1 MKFEDLKNEI
11 THIFESGANET
22 RILEMCLKAFNT
34 GSKDINGRDIVL
46 GDIVTH
52 DFKGED
58 SRFTV
63 VFEDGA
69 FRKQYPNWEVGLER
83 PLIERAGEAQH
94 MRLKVVGLMFYPNAD
109 HISLEQSAKAYAVQ
123 RQRAAN
129 ITERK
134 IAVVC
139 RDSMDFQ
146 HHVKPIYDAITSR
159 DRSIVVDL
167 SKGFATIEN
176 PARNITKYFM
186 VCDSI
191 DLDGREFHS
200 VEKTYQVER
209 FTYLIKLHDAALTRV
224 RK

>member
-22 RILEMCLKAFNT
+22 RVLEMCLRAFNT
-34 GSKDINGRDIVL
+34 GTKDINGRDIVL

-52 DFKGED
+52 EFEGDD

-69 FRKQYPNWEVGLER
+69 FRKQYQNWEVGIER
-83 PLIERAGEAQH
+83 PLIEKGGEAQH
-94 MRLKVVGLMFYPNAD
+94 MRLKVVGSMFYPNAE
-109 HISLEQSAKAYAVQ
+109 HGVSLVKSAQAYAVQ
-123 RQRAAN
+123 RKRAAN
-129 ITERK
+129 ILEKK

-146 HHVKPIYDAITSR
+146 HHIKLIYDAITSR

-167 SKGFATIEN
+167 HKKGFRLLKAQLATLQ
-176 PARNITKYFM
+176 
-186 VCDSI
+186 SI
-191 DLDGREFHS
+191 SWFA
-200 VEKTYQVER
+200 
-209 FTYLIKLHDAALTRV
+209 IA
-224 RK
+224 